1 MEKYII
7 DFERINELTAHP
19 KDDPDSGYAPFY
31 TYNTT
36 RNLIKQ
42 YMEVYQ
48 SYRNTSGRGRSLRGK
63 EECEKYEEAVEI
75 LHFNKILISK
85 SDMRDSKID
94 ELLN

>member
-1 MEKYII
+1 MENYII
-7 DFERINELTAHP
+7 DFERINQLTSHP

-48 SYRNTSGRGRSLRGK
+48 SYRNTSGRGRYHRGK
-63 EECEKYEEAVEI
+63 EECDKYQEAVDI
-75 LHFNKILISK
+75 LRFNKILISK
-85 SDMRDSKID
+85 SDIRDSKID
-94 ELLN
+94 ELLD